1 MVDWVRKSYL
11 GLAEMASFSS
21 RDFSRS
27 NKHDTMHS
35 DMLYRLYI
43 FTLYFYEPLLFQI
56 LVARK
61 FIKT

>member
-1 MVDWVRKSYL
+1 MVGWVRKSYL

-43 FTLYFYEPLLFQI
+43 STLYFYEPLLFQI
-56 LVARK
+56 LVACK